1 MNKSITIKPVG
12 SRVSQWG
19 EGPIFWQE
27 HLIYVD
33 IEGHAMIRL
42 NGETGSEE
50 TWEMNERIGTV
61 VPCKKEAFFVRETR
75 ESIHSIRTRV
85 LKST

>member
-1 MNKSITIKPVG
+1 MNKSIMIKPVG

-19 EGPIFWQE
+19 EGPIFWEE

-42 NGETGSEE
+42 NG
-50 TWEMNERIGTV
+50 RR
-61 VPCKKEAFFVRETR
+61 EAKRPGR
-75 ESIHSIRTRV
+75 
-85 LKST
+85 